1 MFPPAEVQLQV
12 GIVQPIRI
20 AYLYHCWDLGTKIA
34 RNLCQQPPRLNM
46 TDTQANQST
55 MEFSRPCLAM
65 TSCGRRYAIQIEPA
79 KLRHGYGTQFTAFI
93 FNLKLFPLPDWNVE
107 KSLIRSWNE
116 MQSRMAVTC
125 GRAHSQVLWLH
136 ANTNLALV
144 PPSESIC
151 TQKSQKCHFWMKR
164 LIASQSS
171 NMAWEIP
178 EKIIGASSRRK
189 CSAILDAKVIK
200 TSDAYAG
207 ASPSEAD
214 MYVLYCIV
222 FVFVFV
228 LYCIVCLFVCL
239 YIYIYIYLY
248 I

>member
-1 MFPPAEVQLQV
+1 MSCHDFMWSQVCYPNWACKAASRVRYTIHSVHLQPQ
-12 GIVQPIRI
+12 IVSTSW
-20 AYLYHCWDLGTKIA
+20 LECW
-34 RNLCQQPPRLNM
+34 
-46 TDTQANQST
+46 
-55 MEFSRPCLAM
+55 
-65 TSCGRRYAIQIEPA
+65 
-79 KLRHGYGTQFTAFI
+79 
-93 FNLKLFPLPDWNVE
+93 

-136 ANTNLALV
+136 SNTNLALV

-151 TQKSQKCHFWMKR
+151 TQKCHFWMKR

-214 MYVLYCIV
+214 MYVCMYVCMYVMYCI
-222 FVFVFV
+222 V
-228 LYCIVCLFVCL
+228 LYCIVLYCIVLYCIVLYCMFVCLFVQ
-239 YIYIYIYLY
+239 IYIYNMYTYNTYNCQRTMVPLVVGITYQNC
-248 I
+248 